1 MKQLLFITKSL
12 FGSCA
17 KSFLLFGLILETSG
31 ILYAQE
37 PPQRPFITTWKTD
50 NEGGS
55 NSSSIE
61 IKTPRSDFNYEVDW
75 NNDGSYDQSGITGNV
90 THDFGTPGTYTI
102 RIRGVF
108 RGINFS
114 GGPNDSKKLLDIS
127 QWGDI
132 AWVSMSYAFN
142 GCSNLQ
148 ISATD
153 LPDLSEVTT
162 LNNMFA
168 GCTALNAPSNIGS
181 WNTENVTSMEGAFRD
196 TQYFDQPIGSW
207 NTSKVT
213 NMTAMFLGAT
223 AFNQP
228 IGNWDTQA
236 VTSTSGMFLGATAFN
251 QPLADWITT
260 NVTDMSGMFMNASS
274 FNQPIGN
281 WDTGKVAVMYL
292 MFANIDMTSSGQPL
306 GKYAFN
312 QPIGNWNTENVL
324 SLEQMFINA
333 TEFNQPVGNWDTKK
347 VVNMRNM
354 FRGATAFNQPIGSWT
369 LKASVE
375 LTDMFSNSGLS
386 CYNYSSTLIDWS
398 ANTSIPNN
406 LSLGATGL
414 QFGTNAVDARASLIT
429 DKGWTITGDVASGQ
443 DCSAALPVTWI
454 SFSGKQQTDAILL
467 TWQTAA
473 ETNNLGFEIER
484 SSDGKTFERI
494 GFVDGNGDSRV
505 SKSYHFTDSHPF
517 SINYYRLKQIDRTD
531 GKSDYS
537 RIISVKGPKAS
548 FSVYPNPAQ
557 SQLYFKNIKENT
569 EVTILDR
576 TGKTRLKK
584 TVRTA
589 TPIDIGSL
597 PSGIFLVTIG
607 EETQKL
613 VIER

>member
-1 MKQLLFITKSL
+1 MKQLLSITKSL

-17 KSFLLFGLILETSG
+17 KSFLLFGLILFTSS

-37 PPQRPFITTWKTD
+37 PPKRPFITTWKTD

-61 IKTPRSDFNYEVDW
+61 IKTPGSDFNYEVDW

-90 THDFGTPGTYTI
+90 THDFGIPGTYTI
-102 RIRGVF
+102 RIRGDF
-108 RGINFS
+108 GGLNFS
-114 GGPNDSKKLLDIS
+114 GGPNDSKKLLDVS

-132 AWVSMSYAFN
+132 AWVSMSYAFR
-142 GCSNLQ
+142 GCSNMQ

-168 GCTALNAPSNIGS
+168 GCTVLNGPSNIGS

-196 TQYFDQPIGSW
+196 TQYFDQPISSW
-207 NTSKVT
+207 NTGKVT

-228 IGNWDTQA
+228 IGNWDTQS

-251 QPLADWITT
+251 QPLTDWNTE

-281 WDTGKVAVMYL
+281 WNTGRVQVMYL
-292 MFANIDMTSSGQPL
+292 MFANIDMTSGQPL

-324 SLEQMFINA
+324 SLELMFINA
-333 TEFNQPVGNWDTKK
+333 TEFNQPIGNWDTRK

-375 LTDMFSNSGLS
+375 LTDMLSNSGLS

-398 ANTSIPNN
+398 ANTSTPDN

-429 DKGWTITGDVASGQ
+429 DKGWTITGDATSGQ

-454 SFSGKQQTDAILL
+454 SFAGKQQTDAILL

-557 SQLYFKNIKENT
+557 SQLYFKNVKENT

-597 PSGIFLVTIG
+597 PSGIFLVTVG